1 MEESNNISP
10 FSLDLDHKLL
20 YNVYNVRLNRVLQ
33 GARCYNWKEDV
44 LCDR

>member
-10 FSLDLDHKLL
+10 FLLDLDHKLL
-20 YNVYNVRLNRVLQ
+20 YNVRLNRVLQ

-44 LCDR
+44 LCNR